1 MATRNKIYIGKVLR
15 SFTSLESMIYKIRS
29 NDEAICPAVSQ
40 HNAALTS
47 VMHQH
52 PSQPAITDTGR
63 SFPPET
69 SNHDQSASNLQK
81 TGNVKHYAK
90 SERTIWQLTWGG
102 EESNYKGVFYYYTT
116 LPVLM
121 VTISKYRANFVY
133 DWPGR
138 HTHNLGRGKGK
149 GEGIDGWKL
158 A

>member
-47 VMHQH
+47 VMHQY

-90 SERTIWQLTWGG
+90 SERTI
-102 EESNYKGVFYYYTT
+102 
-116 LPVLM
+116 
-121 VTISKYRANFVY
+121 
-133 DWPGR
+133 
-138 HTHNLGRGKGK
+138 
-149 GEGIDGWKL
+149 
-158 A
+158 